1 MQRGNPQL
9 FALALLVQ
17 KFGKQIQGGYEVHAS
32 AVEMIS
38 MSPHGIFQ
46 EVPDADGRGVRWQY
60 FPNHVIDIEGGTVP
74 DEPTSAIVKVDK
86 KDAE

>member
-9 FALALLVQ
+9 SALALLVY
-17 KFGKQIQGGYEVHAS
+17 KFGTQIQGGYEVHVS
-32 AVEMIS
+32 ALEMTE

-60 FPNHVIDIEGGTVP
+60 FPNHVIDV
-74 DEPTSAIVKVDK
+74 EPLPPEEPAKALPEKT
-86 KDAE
+86 E